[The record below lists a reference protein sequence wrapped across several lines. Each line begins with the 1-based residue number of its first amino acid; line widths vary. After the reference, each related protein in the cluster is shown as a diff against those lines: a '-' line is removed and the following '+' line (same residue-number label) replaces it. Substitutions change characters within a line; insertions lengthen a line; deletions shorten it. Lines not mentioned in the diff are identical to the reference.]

1 MAIEK
6 LATKKTEQN
15 LYSGVF
21 SSPAP
26 ANPQAVLRAAAV
38 EQERACRPK
47 AYRWTDADLAD
58 IRKCKQIA
66 MRRANRRK
74 ITEIDALREAIAFFI
89 QANEGSQP

>member
-6 LATKKTEQN
+6 ASPKKTEQN
-15 LYSGVF
+15 LYAGVF
-21 SSPAP
+21 SSPTP
-26 ANPQAVLRAAAV
+26 NNPKAVLRAAAL

-66 MRRANRRK
+66 MRKANRRK
-74 ITEIDALREAIAFFI
+74 ITEIDALREAMAFFI
-89 QANEGSQP
+89 QANEGNQP